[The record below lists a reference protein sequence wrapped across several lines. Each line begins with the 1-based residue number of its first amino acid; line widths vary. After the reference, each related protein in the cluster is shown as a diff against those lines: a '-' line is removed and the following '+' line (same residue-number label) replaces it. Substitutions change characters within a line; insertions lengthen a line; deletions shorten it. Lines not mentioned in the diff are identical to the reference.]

1 MGMLHNLADLIK
13 IKKDKMTILVLGLNN
28 SGKSSI
34 INHFKKSSEQTS
46 IVVPTVGFMVE
57 QFYSKWLWT
66 FEAPSVIIY
75 MYPLGTGM
83 SGVSIKA
90 IDMSGATRY
99 RNLWEHQF
107 KNCHG
112 IIYVID
118 SSDRMRFGI

>member
-1 MGMLHNLADLIK
+1 
-13 IKKDKMTILVLGLNN
+13 
-28 SGKSSI
+28 
-34 INHFKKSSEQTS
+34 
-46 IVVPTVGFMVE
+46 
-57 QFYSKWLWT
+57 
-66 FEAPSVIIY
+66 
-75 MYPLGTGM
+75 MYPLGAGM

-118 SSDRMRFGI
+118 SSDRMRFGIEYAN

>member
-1 MGMLHNLADLIK
+1 
-13 IKKDKMTILVLGLNN
+13 
-28 SGKSSI
+28 
-34 INHFKKSSEQTS
+34 
-46 IVVPTVGFMVE
+46 
-57 QFYSKWLWT
+57 
-66 FEAPSVIIY
+66 
-75 MYPLGTGM
+75 M

-118 SSDRMRFGI
+118 SSDRMRFGIHILNRSYPFDCKPFLFQLWSRMSWIWS

>member
-1 MGMLHNLADLIK
+1 MWCPQLASWW
-13 IKKDKMTILVLGLNN
+13 N
-28 SGKSSI
+28 SFTVSGRGI
-34 INHFKKSSEQTS
+34 IN
-46 IVVPTVGFMVE
+46 
-57 QFYSKWLWT
+57 YD
-66 FEAPSVIIY
+66 Y
-75 MYPLGTGM
+75 MYPLGVGM

-118 SSDRMRFGI
+118 SSDRMRFGIE